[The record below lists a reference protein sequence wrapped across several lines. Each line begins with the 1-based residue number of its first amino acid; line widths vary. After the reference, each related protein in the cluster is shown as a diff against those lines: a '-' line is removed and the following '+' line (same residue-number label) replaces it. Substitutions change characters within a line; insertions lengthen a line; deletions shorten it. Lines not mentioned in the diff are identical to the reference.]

1 MTIQA
6 GILEKPVCTK
16 SIRSSDKLSST
27 KPAGFKSWVCSLRA
41 TKVKGPRLAEL
52 MEQVENQAV
61 KLQEI
66 EMGGPIIETIEDDKR
81 SETVHAILVTLFE
94 IDSEPFNILETR
106 GGRGVGCWRLSQRW
120 RELL

>member
-1 MTIQA
+1 MCAKNI
-6 GILEKPVCTK
+6 I
-16 SIRSSDKLSST
+16 SSDKFSGT
-27 KPAGFKSWVCSLRA
+27 KPAGFKSWACSLRA
-41 TKVKGPRLAEL
+41 TIKSKGPRLAER

-81 SETVHAILVTLFE
+81 SETVHAILVNLFE
-94 IDSEPFNILETR
+94 IDSEPFKILETSD
-106 GGRGVGCWRLSQRW
+106 GRGLGCWRLFQRQ